1 MTPQAS
7 VTFTV
12 ANSNTYLNDFLYQ
25 RTWNRSQSGSG
36 NTISTTVQVYPAV
49 LYDGT
54 YFTTYRSA
62 SSGSSTQSYTRNY
75 LTNSSKA
82 PSYTLTSSYASTV
95 SFNNPQTYYWY
106 SNGGADGTG
115 AIALYS
121 TNAQGETGVYKAQT
135 FSPLYASSGS
145 TSSTGNYSASGASY
159 TDYQRANDFNG
170 IDSDGNILYSGYST
184 SVVSSTS
191 RTIATTIDSAIRA
204 TAAYTTTWTTAASNT
219 SFTVT
224 SYDTFTTATT
234 NAWGS
239 ASSLSASSTT
249 ILSVDSYTT
258 LSSSQVTTYVYAG
271 IYPFGSGSLWK
282 NRIDSFA
289 DTVVYVPRSVVA
301 YAFTATGNDVITAVA
316 TTFGSSL
323 IQSSFSV
330 SMVTTSFSAVS
341 SPITYS
347 QQTGGLITSY
357 LVSSSLVQ
365 GLTQS
370 ITYPTGLA
378 LSDGTSSLTTSSYS
392 GTASTFSGSNPTSG
406 PTYWAGLSQTGL
418 IPFVSSQ
425 VISSFGSVYVDSNGL
440 NLIYPMTDTIAG
452 GSNVSATGVVFGTL
466 GSSNDSVNGTGG
478 ETYFLTSA
486 SFIPIPAIGASMRT
500 NTPTI
505 QITTQIKGA
514 GSNQSFR
521 ALPGEM
527 TGGSTPAPAAYFTA
541 ASLPAWLAVSS
552 VFSKVGFSDLG
563 YENAPRVFPFS
574 GTGSYSSSV
583 SSITSFISGNTLFAT
598 SLSTNTSLSVS
609 STVTATITNT
619 VSGSTT
625 IPFGTSGSIGSFYAS
640 TATNLLPA
648 NVTVYATPPGIFEVW
663 DGSSSTRISQGRG
676 QILTRYLT
684 GSNLQSYF
692 SNLNG
697 FVARKPMNF
706 FAYAGG
712 YADSANST
720 VSVIPVVKTLTYSL
734 VS

>member
-12 ANSNTYLNDFLYQ
+12 ANSNTYLNDFIYQ
-25 RTWNRSQSGSG
+25 KTWKRSGTG
-36 NTISTTVQVYPAV
+36 FGLTTNSTVKVAPEV
-49 LYDGT
+49 FYDGT
-54 YFTTYRSA
+54 YFTTYRSD
-62 SSGSSTQSYTRNY
+62 SSGSWTQSYTRNY

-82 PSYTLTSSYASTV
+82 PSYTITSSEASTS
-95 SFNNPQTYYWY
+95 SFNSPCTYYWY

-115 AIALYS
+115 AMALS
-121 TNAQGETGVYKAQT
+121 SSNAQGEYGVYKAEI
-135 FSPLYASSGS
+135 FSPFYADSGS
-145 TSSTGNYSASGASY
+145 SSSTGNYSASGESY
-159 TDYQRANDFNG
+159 TDYQTEHWSNG
-170 IDSDGNILYSGYST
+170 FDSEGNITYSGSST
-184 SVVSSTS
+184 SWTFSTS

-249 ILSVDSYTT
+249 ALSVGTYTA

-271 IYPFGSGSLWK
+271 IYPFVTGTLWK
-282 NRIDSFA
+282 KRIDSFA
-289 DTVVYVPRSVVA
+289 DTVVYVPSSAVA
-301 YAFTATGNDVITAVA
+301 YAFTTTGNNVVKAVA

-330 SMVTTSFSAVS
+330 SMVMTGFSAVS

-347 QQTGGLITSY
+347 QQTGGLVVSY
-357 LVSSSLVQ
+357 LISSSLIQ

-370 ITYPTGLA
+370 VTYPTGLG
-378 LSDGTSSLTTSSYS
+378 LNDGTSSLTTSSYS
-392 GTASTFSGSNPTSG
+392 GTAYTYSSSNPHVG
-406 PTYWAGLSQTGL
+406 PTYSADLYQTGL

-425 VISSFGSVYVDSNGL
+425 VLSSFGSVYVDSNGI
-440 NLIYPMTDTIAG
+440 NLIFPMTDTIAV
-452 GSNVSATGVVFGTL
+452 GSNLSATGVVFGTL

-478 ETYFLTSA
+478 ETCFLTSA
-486 SFIPIPAIGASMRT
+486 SFIPVPAIGASMRT

-505 QITTQIKGA
+505 AVTTQIKGA

-521 ALPGEM
+521 ALPGQM

-541 ASLPAWLAVSS
+541 AILPSWLTVSS
-552 VFSKVGFSDLG
+552 VFSKAGFSDLG

-574 GTGSYSSSV
+574 GTGSYT
-583 SSITSFISGNTLFAT
+583 SSISTITSSISGNTLFAT
-598 SLSTNTSLSVS
+598 SQSTNTFLSVLSTS
-609 STVTATITNT
+609 SFTITNT
-619 VSGSTT
+619 ITGSTS
-625 IPFGTSGSIGSFYAS
+625 IPFGTAGSVVSFYAS
-640 TATNLLPA
+640 SVTNLIPA
-648 NVTVYATPPGIFEVW
+648 NVTGYVTPPGIFNVY
-663 DGSSSTRISQGRG
+663 DSVSSTRFVQNKAVL
-676 QILTRYLT
+676 QT
-684 GSNLQSYF
+684 GDGNQSYF
-692 SNLNG
+692 ENING

-706 FAYAGG
+706 FTYAGG

-720 VSVIPVVKTLTYSL
+720 VSVIPAVATLTYSM

>member
-1 MTPQAS
+1 MTPQAT

-36 NTISTTVQVYPAV
+36 NTISSTVQVYPAV
-49 LYDGT
+49 PYDGT

-62 SSGSSTQSYTRNY
+62 YSGSSTQSYTRNY

-82 PSYTLTSSYASTV
+82 PSYTLTSSSASTE
-95 SFNNPQTYYWY
+95 SFNSPQTYYWF
-106 SNGGADGTG
+106 SNDGADGTG
-115 AIALYS
+115 AIALLS

-135 FSPLYASSGS
+135 LSPLYASSGS

-159 TDYQRANDFNG
+159 TDYQTENDFNG
-170 IDSDGNILYSGYST
+170 YDSAGNILYSEYST
-184 SVVSSTS
+184 SVVFSTS
-191 RTIATTIDSAIRA
+191 RTIATTVDSAIRA

-239 ASSLSASSTT
+239 AATLSTSSTT
-249 ILSVDSYTT
+249 TLSVDTYTW

-271 IYPFGSGSLWK
+271 IYPFVTGTLWK

-289 DTVVYVPRSVVA
+289 DTVVYVPSSAVA
-301 YAFTATGNDVITAVA
+301 YAFTATGNNVVSAVA
-316 TTFGSSL
+316 TTFASSL

-330 SMVTTSFSAVS
+330 SMVTTSFSALSAPV
-341 SPITYS
+341 TYS
-347 QQTGGLITSY
+347 AWSGGLITSY
-357 LVSSSLVQ
+357 LVSSSLIQ
-365 GLTQS
+365 GVTQS
-370 ITYPTGLA
+370 VTYPTGLA
-378 LSDGTSSLTTSSYS
+378 FSDVTASLTTSSYS
-392 GTASTFSGSNPTSG
+392 GTAYSYGSSNPTAVT
-406 PTYWAGLSQTGL
+406 TYSAGLSQTGL

-425 VISSFGSVYVDSNGL
+425 VLSSFGSVYVDSNGI

-452 GSNVSATGVVFGTL
+452 GSNLFGTGVVFGTL

-486 SFIPIPAIGASMRT
+486 RFIPVPAIGASMRT
-500 NTPTI
+500 NTPTLAL
-505 QITTQIKGA
+505 TTQIKGA

-521 ALPGEM
+521 VLAGQM

-541 ASLPAWLAVSS
+541 ASLPSWLTVSS
-552 VFSKVGFSDLG
+552 VFSQAGFSDLG

-574 GTGSYSSSV
+574 GTGSYT
-583 SSITSFISGNTLFAT
+583 SSISTVTSSISGNTLFAT
-598 SLSTNTSLSVS
+598 SQSTNTSLSVS
-609 STVTATITNT
+609 STSSSTITIT
-619 VSGSTT
+619 ITGSTS
-625 IPFGTSGSIGSFYAS
+625 IPFGTSGSVVSFYAS
-640 TATNLLPA
+640 SVTNLIPA
-648 NVTVYATPPGIFEVW
+648 NVTGYVTPPGIFNVY
-663 DGSSSTRISQGRG
+663 DSVSSTRLVQNKAQIQGG
-676 QILTRYLT
+676 
-684 GSNLQSYF
+684 GGNQSYF
-692 SNLNG
+692 ENLNG

-706 FAYAGG
+706 FTYAGG

-720 VSVIPVVKTLTYSL
+720 VSVIPVVATLTYSM

>member
-7 VTFTV
+7 VSFTV
-12 ANSNTYLNDFLYQ
+12 ANSNTYLNDFIYQ
-25 RTWNRSQSGSG
+25 KTWKWSQSGSV
-36 NTISTTVQVYPAV
+36 STATTSVKVYPVV
-49 LYDGT
+49 LNDGT

-62 SSGSSTQSYTRNY
+62 SSGTSTQSYTRNY

-82 PSYTLTSSYASTV
+82 PSYTLTSSYASTE
-95 SFNNPQTYYWY
+95 SFNSPQTYYWF
-106 SNGGADGTG
+106 SNAGQIGVV
-115 AIALYS
+115 S

-135 FSPLYASSGS
+135 LSPLYASSGS

-159 TDYQRANDFNG
+159 TDYQTVNDFNG
-170 IDSDGNILYSGYST
+170 YDSAGNLRYSGYST

-204 TAAYTTTWTTAASNT
+204 TAAYTTTWTTTASNT

-239 ASSLSASSTT
+239 ASALSTSSTT
-249 ILSVDSYTT
+249 TLSVDSYTA

-271 IYPFGSGSLWK
+271 IYPFVTGTLWK

-289 DTVVYVPRSVVA
+289 DTIVYVPSSAVA
-301 YAFTATGNDVITAVA
+301 YAFTATGNNVVTAVA
-316 TTFGSSL
+316 TTFASSL

-330 SMVTTSFSAVS
+330 SMMTTSFSAVS
-341 SPITYS
+341 APITYS
-347 QQTGGLITSY
+347 GGSSGLITSY
-357 LVSSSLVQ
+357 LVSSSLIQ
-365 GLTQS
+365 GVTQS
-370 ITYPTGLA
+370 VTYPTGLA
-378 LSDGTSSLTTSSYS
+378 FSDVTASLTTSSYS
-392 GTASTFSGSNPTSG
+392 GTAYVYGSSNPTSV
-406 PTYWAGLSQTGL
+406 PTYSAGLSQTGL
-418 IPFVSSQ
+418 IPFVSTQ
-425 VISSFGSVYVDSNGL
+425 VVSSFGSVYVDSNGI
-440 NLIYPMTDTIAG
+440 NLIFPMTDTIAV
-452 GSNVSATGVVFGTL
+452 GSNVSGTGVVFGTL

-521 ALPGEM
+521 ALPREM
-527 TGGSTPAPAAYFTA
+527 TGGSAPAPAAYFTA
-541 ASLPAWLAVSS
+541 ASLPAWLTVSS
-552 VFSKVGFSDLG
+552 VFSQVGFSDLG

-574 GTGSYSSSV
+574 GTGSYTSSISSV
-583 SSITSFISGNTLFAT
+583 TSSVTSSISGNTLFAT
-598 SLSTNTSLSVS
+598 SQSTATSLSVS
-609 STVTATITNT
+609 STSSFTVTNTIT
-619 VSGSTT
+619 GSTS
-625 IPFGTSGSIGSFYAS
+625 IPFSTSGSVVSFYAS
-640 TATNLLPA
+640 SVTNLIPA
-648 NVTVYATPPGIFEVW
+648 NVTGYVTPPGIFNVY
-663 DGSSSTRISQGRG
+663 DSASSTRLVQNKAVLQGG
-676 QILTRYLT
+676 
-684 GSNLQSYF
+684 GGHQSYF
-692 SNLNG
+692 ENVNG

-706 FAYAGG
+706 VTYAGG

-720 VSVIPVVKTLTYSL
+720 ISVIPVVATLTYSM